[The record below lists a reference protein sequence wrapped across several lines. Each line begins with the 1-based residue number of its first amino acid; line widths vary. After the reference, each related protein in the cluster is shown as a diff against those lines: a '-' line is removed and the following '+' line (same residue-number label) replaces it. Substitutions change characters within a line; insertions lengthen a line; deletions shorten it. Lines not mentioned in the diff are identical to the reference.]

1 LRDDRDIRAVAWH
14 LPGSNNVAG
23 YFQPQS
29 GTTMTTVIQLFATE
43 PVSDLQRLQRELVLA
58 HHILDRDGQGLD
70 IAGHITA
77 RMPGAETFWSNRFR
91 LGFDE
96 AAPSELH
103 QVDMALNVLHGTGE
117 VSPALDLHAAVYARR
132 PDVNAVVHTH
142 AVNALALASIGTPL
156 AMIDQQASIFFED
169 ITFFNEHHGVFRE
182 GEGEAG
188 LVADALGQNRAAILK
203 NHGIVVVG
211 ASVQEA
217 VIGAQVLES
226 AARVQVRAMA
236 AGTLDPL
243 PEASARQSKKFLG
256 QKDIFNWKFDYY
268 ARRVLRERPAL
279 RDALES
285 RG

>member
-1 LRDDRDIRAVAWH
+1 M
-14 LPGSNNVAG
+14 S
-23 YFQPQS
+23 
-29 GTTMTTVIQLFATE
+29 TVIQLFATE
-43 PVSDLQRLQRELVLA
+43 PASDLQRMQRELVLA
-58 HHILDRDGQGLD
+58 HHILDREGQGLD

-96 AAPSELH
+96 AVPSELH
-103 QVDMALNVLHGTGE
+103 EADMNLTVLQGTGE
-117 VSPALDLHAAVYARR
+117 ISPALDLHAAVYRRR
-132 PDVNAVVHTH
+132 PDVNAIVHTH
-142 AVNALALASIGTPL
+142 AVNALALASIGEPL

-169 ITFFNEHHGVFRE
+169 ITFFNEHKGVFFE
-182 GEGEAG
+182 GEGETNI
-188 LVADALGQNRAAILK
+188 VAEALGQNRAALLK

-226 AARVQVRAMA
+226 AARAQIKAMA

-243 PEASARQSKKFLG
+243 PGPAARQSKKFLG
-256 QKDIFNWKFDYY
+256 QKDIFDWKFDYY
-268 ARRVLRERPAL
+268 ARRVLRERPDL
-279 RDALES
+279 REALES